1 MVWVSSQVSHFVSAT
16 GVIFSV
22 SYPDSP
28 YYVSLPLISSQ
39 PLRTQEAGPAQIG
52 ARFVTHGTIP
62 FHHILKSSSKEQSFQ
77 SMRHPF
83 SKAAKGPGL
92 LRLQCRHSGSPDT
105 GNCPSRPP
113 AVFLQRGQG
122 HCSTLRPSVRSNRY

>member
-1 MVWVSSQVSHFVSAT
+1 MVWVSSQVSHFVSAA

-28 YYVSLPLISSQ
+28 YYVSLPLISSP

-52 ARFVTHGTIP
+52 ARFVTPGTIP
-62 FHHILKSSSKEQSFQ
+62 FHYILRSSSKEQSFQ

-83 SKAAKGPGL
+83 SKAVKDQAYYAPNAVTVGAQTQGTV
-92 LRLQCRHSGSPDT
+92 LQDHQWFSFSEARATVP
-105 GNCPSRPP
+105 R
-113 AVFLQRGQG
+113 
-122 HCSTLRPSVRSNRY
+122 

>member
-16 GVIFSV
+16 GVMFSV

-39 PLRTQEAGPAQIG
+39 PLRTQEAGPAQID

-62 FHHILKSSSKEQSFQ
+62 FHHILRSSSKEQSFQ
-77 SMRHPF
+77 SMWHPF
-83 SKAAKGPGL
+83 SKAAKDQAYYAPNAVTVGAQTQGTV
-92 LRLQCRHSGSPDT
+92 LQDH
-105 GNCPSRPP
+105 
-113 AVFLQRGQG
+113 QRF
-122 HCSTLRPSVRSNRY
+122 SFREARATVPR